1 MINMGIRAVI
11 TYFFFML
18 MQIVVSIKSGLLEIY
33 NILKR
38 NKQKIAL
45 GFLRFVSILLQC
57 LKKDISE
64 KILLEVVNIL
74 F

>member
-1 MINMGIRAVI
+1 MV
-11 TYFFFML
+11 F
-18 MQIVVSIKSGLLEIY
+18 LEIY
-33 NILKR
+33 NTLKR